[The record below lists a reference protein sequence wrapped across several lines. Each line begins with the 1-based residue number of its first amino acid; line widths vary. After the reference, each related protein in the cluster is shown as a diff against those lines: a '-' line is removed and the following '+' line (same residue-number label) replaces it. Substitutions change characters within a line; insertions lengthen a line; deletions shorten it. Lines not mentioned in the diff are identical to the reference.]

1 MESFREVFSLV
12 SSYCKEQISEVAHT
26 LWIKDIE
33 PVKFEDGTAYLYVK
47 SEFKKNI
54 IEEKYLDLLKR
65 AFESVLGFDVNIK
78 VMCDDP
84 SESKPAFSQAAQ
96 PNTAQPSAPVYTS
109 NQSYSRP
116 PQNTASYGF
125 SPNETAKTG
134 EYEYTFSTFI
144 VGSSNKFAHAASLA
158 VATNPA
164 EAYNPL
170 FIYGGSGLGKT
181 HLLYA
186 ICNEIKQNRPGTN
199 IIYVKGEE
207 FTNELIE
214 AITTAR
220 NNELAKNFHDK
231 YRNADVL
238 LVDDIQF
245 IAGKEQTQE
254 EFFHTFN
261 TLYQA
266 GKQIVLT
273 SDRPPKE
280 IKTLEDR
287 LRTRFEWGLLADIQP
302 PDFETRIAIIRRKAE
317 LLNIEINDEVA
328 EYIANRLKNNIRQ
341 LEGAVK
347 KINAYKMLAGSL
359 PSISIAQNAIRD
371 ILNDNQ
377 PVPVTVERI
386 ISEVGR
392 TYGVSPQDIRSNKR
406 VASISSARQISMYIV
421 REITQMSMSSIGEE
435 FGGRDHSTVVYAIQ
449 QVAKNMATDS
459 RYRETVEDIL
469 KNIRDS

>member
-1 MESFREVFSLV
+1 MESFREVFNLV
-12 SSYCKEQISEVAHT
+12 SSYCREQISEVAHT

-65 AFESVLGFDVNIK
+65 AFESVLGFDVNIC
-78 VMCDDP
+78 VLCEDP
-84 SESKPAFSQAAQ
+84 ASQPAAFPTVTQTAPSPNAVTPLSAFQNHTAAQ
-96 PNTAQPSAPVYTS
+96 PDSAKS
-109 NQSYSRP
+109 
-116 PQNTASYGF
+116 
-125 SPNETAKTG
+125 G

-214 AITTAR
+214 AIAVAR
-220 NNELAKNFHDK
+220 NNELARNFHDK

-317 LLNIEINDEVA
+317 LLNIEIPDEVA

-347 KINAYKMLAGSL
+347 KINAYKLLAGSA

-392 TYGVSPQDIRSNKR
+392 TYGVSAQDIRSNKR
-406 VASISSARQISMYIV
+406 VAAISSARQISMYIV

-449 QVAKNMATDS
+449 QVAKNMSTDS